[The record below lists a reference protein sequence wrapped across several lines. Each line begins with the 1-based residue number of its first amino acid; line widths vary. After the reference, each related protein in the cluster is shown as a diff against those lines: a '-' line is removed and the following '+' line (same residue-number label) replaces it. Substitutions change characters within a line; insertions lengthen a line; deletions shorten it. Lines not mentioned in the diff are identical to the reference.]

1 MKKHLALT
9 TAMAATLA
17 GLSGCSSQNEWGDD
31 VVVDRD
37 TRVCVDQNGYRVED
51 NRCGQR
57 SGMGGIGTSALLW
70 YYVGRGNRVPYYGDR
85 VNDPQLGFKG
95 SYFPTKGAQYASAPA
110 KSNLVRT
117 TSVSRGGFGST
128 GRSFGGG
135 RS

>member
-1 MKKHLALT
+1 MKKQLALT

-17 GLSGCSSQNEWGDD
+17 GLSGCSSRNSWDDD

-51 NRCGQR
+51 NQCNQR
-57 SGMGGIGTSALLW
+57 SSSGSFGNGALLW
-70 YYVGRGNRVPYYGDR
+70 YYVNRGNRVPFYGDR
-85 VNDPQLGFKG
+85 VNDPQLGLKG

-117 TSVSRGGFGST
+117 SSMARGGFGSR
-128 GRSFGGG
+128 GSFFGSGL
-135 RS
+135 S

>member
-17 GLSGCSSQNEWGDD
+17 GLSGCSSRNEWDDD
-31 VVVDRD
+31 VVADRD

-57 SGMGGIGTSALLW
+57 SGMGGIGTGALLW
-70 YYVGRGNRVPYYGDR
+70 YYVNRGNRVPYYGDR
-85 VNDPQLGFKG
+85 VNDPRLGFKG
-95 SYFPTKGAQYASAPA
+95 SYFATKGAQYANAPA

-117 TSVSRGGFGST
+117 APVSRGGFGSSGKT
-128 GRSFGGG
+128 FGGG
-135 RS
+135 LS

>member
-1 MKKHLALT
+1 MKKQLALT

-57 SGMGGIGTSALLW
+57 SSGIGSSALLW
-70 YYVGRGNRVPYYGDR
+70 YYVARGNRVPYFGDR
-85 VNDPQLGFKG
+85 VNDPRLGFNG
-95 SYFPTKGAQYASAPA
+95 SYFPTKNAQYGSAPA

-117 TSVSRGGFGST
+117 TSVSRGGFGSR
-128 GRSFGGG
+128 GSLFGGG